1 MSNLTK
7 IQVDGAVLSL
17 FVSLWILFALWI
29 NPRIF
34 LHDYPAKIQEMV
46 PPKTKT
52 ERQLTYVFGVP
63 LMLMLLL
70 GPFLSTLSL
79 KTYGEAQYWA
89 FWLNAAGV
97 LWVFNIVDWL
107 ILDWLIFCTLT
118 PRFIIIPGSEGMA
131 EYKDYSFH
139 FRGFLKGTAFSIIG
153 GLIIAGIV
161 YII

>member
-1 MSNLTK
+1 MVPFFHCSYPWML
-7 IQVDGAVLSL
+7 L
-17 FVSLWILFALWI
+17 ALWI

-46 PPKTKT
+46 PPKTRT

-63 LMLMLLL
+63 VMLMLLL
-70 GPFLSTLSL
+70 GPFYSTLSL
-79 KTYGEAQYWA
+79 KTYGEAQFWA

-97 LWVFNIVDWL
+97 MWVFNIVDWL

-131 EYKDYSFH
+131 EYKDYLFH
-139 FRGFLKGTAFSIIG
+139 FLGFLKGTTFSIIG
-153 GLIIAGIV
+153 GLVIAGIV
-161 YII
+161 YMI